1 MRVGD
6 TNFSL
11 IIEWHHENCFRTY
24 FKLLCFK
31 RIVVFVT
38 FFLLLLLI
46 FQYLFVQVLSM
57 MGDNPVIF
65 APSHRSYGD
74 FILMSYL
81 CFHYKIQIP
90 AIAAG
95 MGKQMHVQYHIGTK
109 RCISYIYS
117 TNTGT
122 EYFKHG
128 IYSPFLSL
136 QNAACF
142 IILTYLVPLLFTF
155 YIQVC

>member
-1 MRVGD
+1 MWTV
-6 TNFSL
+6 L
-11 IIEWHHENCFRTY
+11 ALY

-31 RIVVFVT
+31 CIIGFIA
-38 FFLLLLLI
+38 FLLLI
-46 FQYLFVQVLSM
+46 FQYLFMQVLSM

-95 MGKQMHVQYHIGTK
+95 MGKQMHVGYHIRGL
-109 RCISYIYS
+109 
-117 TNTGT
+117 
-122 EYFKHG
+122 EF
-128 IYSPFLSL
+128 
-136 QNAACF
+136 
-142 IILTYLVPLLFTF
+142 
-155 YIQVC
+155 